1 LDPYVFPAII
11 QLRNYKEVRKM
22 KTTKKLS
29 LDELERVSG
38 GINLGGWTPVAPDDF
53 GLTFGGELMNAQ
65 ACREVLG
72 GIYDTFGEDYAIE
85 YAKKNIVQTSDW
97 LNYTRQGGIYF
108 AVDMIYGKLYLSHI
122 TGESAY

>member
-1 LDPYVFPAII
+1 
-11 QLRNYKEVRKM
+11 M

-29 LDELERVSG
+29 LDELERASG
-38 GINLGGWTPVAPDDF
+38 GVNLGGWTPVAPDDF

-85 YAKKNIVQTSDW
+85 YAKKPENEGKMIVALLPDSGDRYYSTP
-97 LNYTRQGGIYF
+97 LFT
-108 AVDMIYGKLYLSHI
+108 
-122 TGESAY
+122 E

>member
-1 LDPYVFPAII
+1 
-11 QLRNYKEVRKM
+11 M
-22 KTTKKLS
+22 KTTKELS

-38 GINLGGWTPVAPDDF
+38 GVNLGSTPVAPDDF

-85 YAKKNIVQTSDW
+85 YAKKYLIPTSDW
-97 LNYTRQGGIYF
+97 LEYTRQGGIYY
-108 AVDMIYGKLYLSHI
+108 AVDMIYGKLYLSYI